1 MRDYEIKV
9 VKNENDAT
17 VYHVQD
23 GGCLQEF
30 WTLEEAKRIRSM
42 GTFIRVLN
50 SITALFPL
58 IPSYT
63 IYS

>member
-30 WTLEEAKRIRSM
+30 WTLEEAKEYVAWVRS
-42 GTFIRVLN
+42 
-50 SITALFPL
+50 
-58 IPSYT
+58 YEC
-63 IYS
+63 